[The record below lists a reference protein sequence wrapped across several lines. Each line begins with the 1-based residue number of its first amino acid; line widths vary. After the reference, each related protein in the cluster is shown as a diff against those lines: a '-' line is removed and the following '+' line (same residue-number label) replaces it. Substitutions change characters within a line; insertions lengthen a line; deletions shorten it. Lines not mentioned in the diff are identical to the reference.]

1 VNVSTGLSCQRRRR
15 RLALLVLPALLLRA
29 LIPAGF
35 MPLAG
40 AGGLYLGFCP
50 GAGPLPPGLSASA
63 THASHLG
70 HEHHGGHG
78 SGPVDP
84 SHQHPACLFSAGA
97 AATFAAAPVVAPSVV
112 ASLAPRADFSA
123 GIFLPAIL
131 RSQSSRG
138 PPIPVSKS

>member
-1 VNVSTGLSCQRRRR
+1 MSVSTGPSCQRRRR

-40 AGGLYLGFCP
+40 SGGLYLGFCP
-50 GAGPLPPGLSASA
+50 GAGPLPPGLSAAA
-63 THASHLG
+63 THASHLE
-70 HEHHGGHG
+70 HAHHGGHG
-78 SGPVDP
+78 PGIPDPV
-84 SHQHPACLFSAGA
+84 HQHPACLFSAGA
-97 AATFAAAPVVAPSVV
+97 ATAFAAIPVVAPPAL
-112 ASLAPRADFSA
+112 ASLTSRADFSA

-138 PPIPVSKS
+138 PPVLA

>member
-1 VNVSTGLSCQRRRR
+1 
-15 RLALLVLPALLLRA
+15 LALLVLPALLLRA

-63 THASHLG
+63 AHASHAEHG
-70 HEHHGGHG
+70 HHGGHG
-78 SGPVDP
+78 PVIPDP
-84 SHQHPACLFSAGA
+84 AHQHPACLFSTGA
-97 AATFAAAPVVAPSVV
+97 TTAFAATPVVAPPAL
-112 ASLAPRADFSA
+112 ASLTSRADFPA

-138 PPIPVSKS
+138 PPVRA

>member
-1 VNVSTGLSCQRRRR
+1 M
-15 RLALLVLPALLLRA
+15 ALLVLPALLLRA

-50 GAGPLPPGLSASA
+50 GAGPVPPGLSASA
-63 THASHLG
+63 THASHPG

-78 SGPVDP
+78 AGTADP
-84 SHQHPACLFSAGA
+84 AHQHPACLFSAGA
-97 AATFAAAPVVAPSVV
+97 ATTFAATPVVATHAL
-112 ASLAPRADFSA
+112 ASLAPRAELSA

-138 PPIPVSKS
+138 PPILA